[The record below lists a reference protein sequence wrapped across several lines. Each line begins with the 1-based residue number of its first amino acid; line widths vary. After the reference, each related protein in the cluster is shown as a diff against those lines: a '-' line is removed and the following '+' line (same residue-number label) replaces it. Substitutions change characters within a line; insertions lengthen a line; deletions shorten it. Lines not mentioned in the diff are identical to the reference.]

1 MILERSMDPSWLSN
15 AYLVADKAG
24 GSGVFVDSGAPLD
37 PLVGAAERFD
47 LHMTHLLTTH
57 AHGDH
62 IAHHEELERRFGL
75 TIMADPRENVRGAEP
90 LGHGEIIEAGGLS
103 IEALRTPGHS
113 PGMLAFV
120 VDGDVC
126 FTGDTLFAGSVGGT
140 QDAVEDLRRSIMDVL
155 MGLPAETTVYPG
167 HTDETT
173 IGREWDSNP
182 FIRIWR
188 GLDPE
193 GEERCHVSGREAQLV
208 LWARD
213 YDGGGKAW
221 VRFPDGRDAIVGG
234 SRVERIGR

>member
-15 AYLVADKAG
+15 AYLVADEAG
-24 GSGVFVDSGAPLD
+24 GTGVFVDSGAPLE
-37 PLVGAAERFD
+37 PLIAAAERFD

-62 IAHHEELERRFGL
+62 VAHHDELERRFGL
-75 TIMADPRENVRGAEP
+75 TIMADPRENVEGAEP
-90 LGHGEIIEAGGLS
+90 LGHGEVVEAGRLR

-120 VDGDVC
+120 VDSDVC

-140 QDAVEDLRRSIMDVL
+140 QDAFEDLRRSIMDVL

-173 IGREWDSNP
+173 IGQEWDSNP

-221 VRFPDGRDAIVGG
+221 VRLPDGRDAIVGG
-234 SRVERIGR
+234 SRVERAGR

>member
-37 PLVGAAERFD
+37 PLVAAAERFD

-62 IAHHEELERRFGL
+62 VAHHEELERRFGL
-75 TIMADPRENVRGAEP
+75 TIMADPRESVGGAEP

-120 VDGDVC
+120 VDREVC

-140 QDAVEDLRRSIMDVL
+140 QDAFEDLRRSIMDVL

-193 GEERCHVSGREAQLV
+193 GEERCHVAGRKAQLV

>member
-1 MILERSMDPSWLSN
+1 
-15 AYLVADKAG
+15 
-24 GSGVFVDSGAPLD
+24 
-37 PLVGAAERFD
+37 
-47 LHMTHLLTTH
+47 MTHLLTTH